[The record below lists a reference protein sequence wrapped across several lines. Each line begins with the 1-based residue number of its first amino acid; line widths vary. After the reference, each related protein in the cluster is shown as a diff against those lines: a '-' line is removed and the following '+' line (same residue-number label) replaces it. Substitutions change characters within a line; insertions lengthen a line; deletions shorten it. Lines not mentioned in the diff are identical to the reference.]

1 MRHSK
6 TKSFFDEFTGSIIS
20 EFVREDYK
28 FIIVGYPYWRAYVT
42 SLDKKFRIEVYP
54 KIDVRNRTIEI
65 PKQNELKQNQSIND
79 KMIVSSKNVTEA
91 SGLSDKDLITYS
103 QFFEHI
109 PEALIQY
116 VILFKDSHWEL
127 LKALT
132 YFGENFR
139 ALLKTNP
146 ALGYLIVNVENL
158 NHSYSFYNHLS
169 YIEHLIADKQKEI
182 LSRAGFPGSDR
193 LVKIFSKV
201 EPHSLEISHIKN
213 LKNTLLNSTTKQREK
228 ILKILSHSK
237 VIGTRLIEVVSL
249 QPSVIDLISRKCLS
263 ELVNSGDKYE
273 KHLKMLSKISAQYH
287 KWHLRISEIENVE
300 QIKVAYDKLKEQIK
314 VLGRGSEF
322 PPPPLPDNE
331 YIFALKSPTE
341 MRSWA
346 IKQRNCIRKFIK
358 DVKLGKKYFYKV
370 IYNDEDA
377 TLEINTGKDGIKMGE
392 LHGKGNGIVSKE
404 SRSVVNKWFNI
415 NLV

>member
-1 MRHSK
+1 MRNSK
-6 TKSFFDEFTGSIIS
+6 TKSFFEAFTSSIIS

-42 SLDKKFRIEVYP
+42 SHDEKFRIEVYP

-65 PKQNELKQNQSIND
+65 PKQNELKQNQSLND
-79 KMIVSSKNVTEA
+79 EMIVSSKNDTEA
-91 SGLSDKDLITYS
+91 LSLSAKDLITQS
-103 QFFEHI
+103 HFFDHI
-109 PEALIQY
+109 PEELIHY
-116 VILFKDSHWEL
+116 VIIFKDSHWEL
-127 LKALT
+127 IKALT
-132 YFGENFR
+132 YFGEIFR

-146 ALGYLIVNVENL
+146 ALGYLIVNMENL

-169 YIEHLIADKQKEI
+169 YIEHLITDKQKEI
-182 LSRAGFPGSDR
+182 LGRAGFPESDR
-193 LVKIFSKV
+193 LVKIFSKI
-201 EPHSLEISHIKN
+201 EPRSLEISHIKN
-213 LKNTLLNSTTKQREK
+213 LRNTLLTSTTTQKEK

-237 VIGTRLIEVVSL
+237 VISARLIDVVSL
-249 QPSVIDLISRKCLS
+249 QPSVIDLISGKCLS

-273 KHLKMLSKISAQYH
+273 KHLKMLTKISAQYH
-287 KWHLRISEIENVE
+287 KWHLRISVIENVE
-300 QIKVAYDKLKEQIK
+300 QLKVAYDKQKDQIK

-358 DVKLGKKYFYKV
+358 DVKLGNKYFYKV
-370 IYNDEDA
+370 IYNGEEA
-377 TLEINTGKDGIKMGE
+377 TLEIKTGKAGIKMGE

-404 SRSVVNKWFNI
+404 SRSVVNKWFNM